1 MKILFRFAMVGAAL
15 LLLHCGLFAQTP
27 VEDLQKAVEIYNAM
41 REYQDGFTAKTLT
54 QENIDNMKTR
64 MDKSVVLLDKVIREG
79 NADQIKTAR
88 YFRNNAKYE
97 YGFTLGM
104 KGQNA
109 QAFEVMKEIERDV
122 TSFTTSDFPL
132 RYEFFGKNFVINWDN
147 FAPTQA
153 EFLTGFAEICYNL
166 NKFEDAARVNKKAL
180 AHPNT
185 TEWLRYVAV
194 NKMLDIYAQNNKLLT
209 PTEYQDYA
217 LQALKDYDQL
227 DAENKESVKEYNYPT
242 VKRGVDILVKE
253 TQANPNP
260 QAIGRCAEAAPIAV
274 KYDQDNPKTLTL
286 FELCYKNNY
295 PSQAAWDRVA
305 SDFAKVAHT
314 KSQMAEPQDFGGAT
328 KARYVGLAATDR
340 IAAAASYDCQAMKD
354 VAAMYAYWKQ
364 TDKETEYLKKAK
376 TCTEASEKAATK
388 AAKAA
393 RRGNGNFNLY
403 LGADILPLL
412 NTNPKRDYGAVVDFV
427 FRKSAIEFGYKII
440 NQNKENIFDLW
451 INEVPDANQDNI
463 SRWDGFKLHFQPKF
477 FTKNSD
483 NGYFGI
489 YLGYN
494 EKDFAPMTVNV
505 INDTDGAISS
515 QIFDPNVKQYVGMFN
530 FGGMIL
536 GKGFGVDMHFGI
548 GANYSTFD
556 AGTLLDR
563 SLYTIDNPLLEGRK
577 DNYWGLV
584 LHTGITMGLNFG
596 PGRS

>member
-1 MKILFRFAMVGAAL
+1 MVGAAL
-15 LLLHCGLFAQTP
+15 LLLHSGLFAQTP
-27 VEDLQKAVEIYNAM
+27 VEDLQNGVETYNALQ
-41 REYQDGFTAKTLT
+41 EYRDGFTTVTVT
-54 QENIDNMKTR
+54 QSNIDDVKSR
-64 MDKSVVLLDKVIREG
+64 MEKCVVLLDKVIREG

-109 QAFEVMKEIERDV
+109 LAFEVMKQIERDI
-122 TSFTTSDFPL
+122 TNFTASDFPL
-132 RYEFFGKNFVINWDN
+132 KYEFFGKKFSISWEN

-166 NKFEDAARVNKKAL
+166 GKYEDAVRVNKKAL
-180 AHPNT
+180 SHPNT
-185 TEWLRYVAV
+185 TEWLRYVAT
-194 NKMLDIYAQNNKLLT
+194 NKMIDIYAQNSKLLT
-209 PTEYQDYA
+209 PTEYQDYS
-217 LQALKDYDQL
+217 LQSIKQYDQL
-227 DAENKESVKEYNYPT
+227 DEENKESVSEFNYPT
-242 VKRGVDILVKE
+242 EKRGIDILVKE
-253 TQANPNP
+253 AQANPSQ
-260 QAIGRCAEAAPIAV
+260 QAIGRCAEAAPISL
-274 KYDQDNPKTLTL
+274 KYDQENPKNLTL

-295 PSQAAWDRVA
+295 NGSAAWDRVA

-314 KSQMAEPQDFGGAT
+314 KSQMAQPQDLGAA
-328 KARYVGLAATDR
+328 KQARFVGLAATDH
-340 IAAAASYDCQAMKD
+340 IAAATSSTDCQAMKD

-364 TDKETEYLKKAK
+364 ADKESEYLKKGKA
-376 TCTEASEKAATK
+376 CTETSEKAAAK
-388 AAKAA
+388 AAKSA

-412 NTNPKRDYGAVVDFV
+412 TTNPKRDYGAVVDFV
-427 FRKSAIEFGYKII
+427 FRKAAIEFGYKII

-451 INEVPDANQDNI
+451 INEVEDANQDNV

-477 FTKNSD
+477 FTKKSD
-483 NGYFGI
+483 NGYIGV

-494 EKDFAPMTVNV
+494 EKNFDAMSVNV
-505 INDTDGAISS
+505 TSDADGAFSS
-515 QIFDPNVKQYVGMFN
+515 EIFKPGVKQYVGMLN
-530 FGGMIL
+530 FGGMLL
-536 GKGFGVDMHFGI
+536 GKGVGLDMHFGI

-556 AGTLLDR
+556 PGNPLDR

-584 LHTGITMGLNFG
+584 LHMGITMGLNFG